1 MQTEK
6 QSKQK
11 NVLPMSDKIN
21 KKGGYVCG
29 ISQINKFIIK
39 AKRILDKLGLL
50 VIISI

>member
-29 ISQINKFIIK
+29 NKSNKQIHYKGKTNT
-39 AKRILDKLGLL
+39 
-50 VIISI
+50 